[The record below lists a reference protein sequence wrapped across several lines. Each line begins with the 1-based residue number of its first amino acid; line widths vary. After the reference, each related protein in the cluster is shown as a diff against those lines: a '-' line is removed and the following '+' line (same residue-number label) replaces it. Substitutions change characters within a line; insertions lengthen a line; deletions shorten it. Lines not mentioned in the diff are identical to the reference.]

1 MNTNDANNPMNT
13 GTGAGANY
21 GTSNTGTGLGNS
33 GITSNEST
41 SYNAGTGYS
50 SATGGSTSSDATELD
65 STNRKPLSTTSTTVP
80 TNSTDP
86 DARPGDDYSATQKGA
101 HIAGDAGAVVGRGI
115 DAVQNTTD
123 RAAHAVKDAFTG
135 ENDSYDGDH
144 SKDTNYN
151 KRSDFSN
158 SDYKQ
163 HNTVSNSLGTDSSRP
178 GDDYSATAKGAAVA
192 GTAGAVVGRGIDA
205 VQNTTDRAAHA
216 VKDAFTGD
224 NDSYDYKEGSTTSG
238 IFRDR
243 SSAEKAYHSLHE
255 RGYHKDDVHLMM
267 SDETRKAQFNDEYDA
282 ERTELGDKA
291 MEGAGVGSAI
301 GGTAGAIIGA
311 IAAIGT
317 SVALPGL
324 GLIIAGP
331 LAAALAGA
339 GAGGLTGG
347 LVGALVGSGIPEEHA
362 AEYEQGIKD
371 GGIVMGVKPRN
382 AEDAKYFEEQFKN
395 SNADKVYRY

>member
-1 MNTNDANNPMNT
+1 MNTNDERNPMTT
-13 GTGAGANY
+13 GTGAGSNY

-33 GITSNEST
+33 GNLSTDRT
-41 SYNAGTGYS
+41 SYSAGTDY
-50 SATGGSTSSDATELD
+50 
-65 STNRKPLSTTSTTVP
+65 NTTQSGAAAAADDVNTTQL
-80 TNSTDP
+80 NSTDS
-86 DARPGDDYSATQKGA
+86 DNDYN
-101 HIAGDAGAVVGRGI
+101 R
-115 DAVQNTTD
+115 
-123 RAAHAVKDAFTG
+123 
-135 ENDSYDGDH
+135 
-144 SKDTNYN
+144 
-151 KRSDFSN
+151 SN
-158 SDYKQ
+158 SDYNRSGEQ
-163 HNTVSNSLGTDSSRP
+163 GSRP

-192 GTAGAVVGRGIDA
+192 GTAGAAVGRGIDA
-205 VQNTTDRAAHA
+205 IQNTTDRAAHA

-224 NDSYDYKEGSTTSG
+224 DDSYDRQYREGSTTSG

-243 SSAEKAYHSLHE
+243 SSAEKAYQSLHE

-267 SDETRKAQFNDEYDA
+267 SDETRDKHFAHNHEH
-282 ERTELGDKA
+282 TELGDKA

-362 AEYEQGIKD
+362 TEYEEGIKN

-382 AEDAKYFEEQFKN
+382 AEDAKYFEEQFRN
-395 SNADKVYRY
+395 NDADKVYRY